1 MQLCSFLASGIT
13 SCFLWHLHYST
24 SRAVLCCTVVQCK
37 TSFDLLDVGSYRLTR
52 CKTIF
57 WRRFLSH
64 DLFLVAKAAVFV
76 HSLEITWVVFSQF
89 SFSAQVVFDLADAM
103 PCHLSRARC
112 KFSLVWG
119 AEVGRIFDLRVRVGV
134 KRHVWIALESY
145 VSLKGHRWTIWFL
158 HGCHRKSFALC

>member
-112 KFSLVWG
+112 KFSPDVRGRSGLYLWSARPCWCQAARVNCFGELCFAERSSLNHLVFTWM
-119 AEVGRIFDLRVRVGV
+119 
-134 KRHVWIALESY
+134 S
-145 VSLKGHRWTIWFL
+145 
-158 HGCHRKSFALC
+158 